1 MQRGYPKRL
10 VYTILCYRITTLE
23 EPSVVAG
30 SGWSEQEIIASVDAL
45 VRMPKMQQSGSPF
58 VKAEIVRTL
67 RAYKLSVRSRSS
79 VEMRFM
85 NLFRVENTTLKTA
98 DNIFYRIK
106 YYILELPGQI

>member
-1 MQRGYPKRL
+1 
-10 VYTILCYRITTLE
+10 
-23 EPSVVAG
+23 
-30 SGWSEQEIIASVDAL
+30 
-45 VRMPKMQQSGSPF
+45 MQQSGSPF
-58 VKAEIVRTL
+58 VKTEIVRTL

-106 YYILELPGQI
+106 ILYPRTAGSDISDTLWIQKQYLTQKAGSLALESSVYYSVYRTT

>member
-1 MQRGYPKRL
+1 
-10 VYTILCYRITTLE
+10 
-23 EPSVVAG
+23 
-30 SGWSEQEIIASVDAL
+30 
-45 VRMPKMQQSGSPF
+45 MPKMQQSGSPF

-98 DNIFYRIK
+98 DNIFHRIK
-106 YYILELPGQI
+106 ILYPRTAGSDISDTLWIQKQYLTQKAGSLALE